1 VRIAGAPFQEFS
13 EPLPPRCGLFF
24 IFNNQEVWM
33 IRFFLIAISLL
44 VISPVFAGSKVEAIG
59 ALTEA
64 SVSDPI
70 KAAVEDKGWRVTGD
84 DGKVMAELW
93 LAKKVDASG
102 KEVMGAN
109 YGNIPEGTLLGVI
122 RFPANTSDYRG
133 QAIKAGY
140 YTLRYTLILENG
152 AHLGVSPT
160 RDFVLLCAPG
170 DDKDPKAL
178 PQPEVIKLSMKAVGS
193 GHPSPWNIVP
203 ATSKD
208 GLPKVVKTEE
218 GHVVLDLHLSGMTM
232 GLTLI
237 GKTEG

>member
-1 VRIAGAPFQEFS
+1 
-13 EPLPPRCGLFF
+13 
-24 IFNNQEVWM
+24 M
-33 IRFFLIAISLL
+33 IRFFLVVVLL
-44 VISPVFAGSKVEAIG
+44 FVGTPVFAEAKVEAIG
-59 ALTEA
+59 ALAEA
-64 SVSDPI
+64 SIADPI
-70 KAAVEDKGWRVTGD
+70 KAAVEDKGWRVTD
-84 DGKVMAELW
+84 DKGKTLAEVW

-122 RFPANTSDYRG
+122 HFPVNTSDYRG
-133 QAIKAGY
+133 QAVKAGY

-160 RDFVLLCAPG
+160 RDFVLLCSPN

-178 PQPEVIKLSMKAVGS
+178 PQLETIKLSTKASGA

-203 ATSKD
+203 ASSKD

-218 GHVVLDLHLSGMTM
+218 GHVVLDVNLNGITM

>member
-1 VRIAGAPFQEFS
+1 
-13 EPLPPRCGLFF
+13 
-24 IFNNQEVWM
+24 M
-33 IRFFLIAISLL
+33 IRFFLITIFLF
-44 VISPVFAGSKVEAIG
+44 VFSPVFAEAKVESIG

-64 SVSDPI
+64 SIADPI
-70 KAAVEDKGWRVTGD
+70 KAAVEEKGWRVTGD
-84 DGKVMAELW
+84 DGKQIAELW

-109 YGNIPEGTLLGVI
+109 YGNILEGTLLGVI
-122 RFPANTSDYRG
+122 HFPANTSDYRG
-133 QAIKAGY
+133 QAVKAGY

-160 RDFVLLCAPG
+160 RDFVLLCAPS

-178 PQPEVIKLSMKAVGS
+178 AQPETIKLSIKASGA

-203 ATSKD
+203 ATSKE
-208 GLPKVVKTEE
+208 GLPKVIKTEE
-218 GHVVLDLHLSGMTM
+218 GHVVLDMNLSGIKM